1 MLDLLGVNEN
11 DRDLSNLRGA
21 AVAAG
26 TVLPPPSAVFPRVE
40 DVGKVEA
47 PAAPAAPA
55 SKPAVD
61 VAAVQVQI
69 DAQGATIRKLKD
81 RGLGNKN
88 PQVAGA
94 VAELLR
100 LKALLED

>member
-1 MLDLLGVNEN
+1 M
-11 DRDLSNLRGA
+11 
-21 AVAAG
+21 
-26 TVLPPPSAVFPRVE
+26 LPPPSAVFPRVE
-40 DVGKVEA
+40 DLGEVEEA
-47 PAAPAAPA
+47 PAAAPA
-55 SKPAVD
+55 SKPVVD
-61 VAAVQVQI
+61 VAAVQAQV

-81 RGLGNKN
+81 GGLGNKD